1 MNKIYSNKRF
11 RILLVLIKGFVL
23 AEKKKREFRLHTS
36 ELHTTEAHKG
46 ILLCLL
52 SEKKKGGKKK
62 LFSSPARP
70 PRVHPRSTT
79 SSSRLR
85 RPPPRH
91 YTQTRRSPL
100 GTGRPSRPQKRG
112 CDRSGGRRSNP
123 LRGFLE
129 FLGAERQKWG
139 SSHVH
144 RAHPVALLL
153 RFHHGPHRPHRLP
166 GKLPSPHLLPFRFWT
181 TPI

>member
-23 AEKKKREFRLHTS
+23 AEKKNESSDFILQNFIPRKPTRESYFACS
-36 ELHTTEAHKG
+36 P
-46 ILLCLL
+46 
-52 SEKKKGGKKK
+52 KKKRGKKKK
-62 LFSSPARP
+62 LFSS

-153 RFHHGPHRPHRLP
+153 RLHHGPHRPHRLP